1 MALEQMATARLGK
14 DVVDLEDVT
23 YGCPVERAGP
33 CCATSRGGWRR
44 GSGSASSAST
54 ARARPRCCGCSWATS
69 GPTSGRVKRGE
80 TVRTA
85 MLTQEVREL
94 DEVNDLRVQEAVEKV
109 RGSVRIGDRDVTAGQ
124 MLENLGFAR
133 ERVWTPVREL
143 SGGERRRL
151 QLLRLLMGEP
161 NVLALDEP
169 TNDLDTDTLAAV
181 EDALDGWPGT
191 LLVVSHDRYLLERIC
206 DRQVALL
213 GDGADPRPARRRRG
227 VPGAAPRGARAPGR
241 PSPPSS
247 ATQPQSGHSAGD
259 ARAARKELARLE
271 RQLSRLAAQEE
282 KLHARMA
289 EQATDHEAVLALDAE
304 LRQLHDERARLEE
317 EWLRGRRDRRL
328 TRGSPPY

>member
-1 MALEQMATARLGK
+1 
-14 DVVDLEDVT
+14 VN
-23 YGCPVERAGP
+23 
-33 CCATSRGGWRR
+33 
-44 GSGSASSAST
+44 GSGK
-54 ARARPRCCGCSWATS
+54 TS
-69 GPTSGRVKRGE
+69 LLKLIMGQLAPDGGRVKRGS

-94 DEVNDLRVQEAVEKV
+94 DEVADLRVQEAVEKV

-213 GDGADPRPARRRRG
+213 GDGRIRDLPGGVEEYLALRRARPRPGPGARARPPAGATPARRARSWPAWSGSCPGSPRRRRSCTPRWPRRRRTTRPCWRST
-227 VPGAAPRGARAPGR
+227 PGCANCTTSAPPSRSSGSRPPKSPADSHPLPLIMQSGPIMHVRWAGGPMRHPGCPREGAR
-241 PSPPSS
+241 
-247 ATQPQSGHSAGD
+247 
-259 ARAARKELARLE
+259 
-271 RQLSRLAAQEE
+271 
-282 KLHARMA
+282 
-289 EQATDHEAVLALDAE
+289 
-304 LRQLHDERARLEE
+304 
-317 EWLRGRRDRRL
+317 
-328 TRGSPPY
+328 GSEGA